1 MTFINLNN
9 VLSNAGFINTDT
21 FANVMELAIVSGIP
35 IMIYGKG
42 GYGKTEMIKEVFNHI
57 DGSSAMLECDPET
70 TASLIKGGAIA
81 RTTKTDKEDITL
93 AHYNVGASI
102 LRNHAFFYEEMLDA
116 SFQALSVLKAI
127 ITNKQL
133 TLNGEVVDSIN
144 KLLVAAT
151 NVNPYDRID
160 QLPPSEANSYDAF
173 LQRFIIV
180 RHEWDTHDSNDYT
193 RLLRANSDKKDV
205 SKITIA
211 QIDDAR
217 NYREGVKLDKELQG
231 ILCSLAEK
239 SGNEGRIISPR
250 LFKWTIRMIKSQA
263 FLSDKSVATIEQL
276 NVLNYLP
283 SWDQSLLSNLEEEIQ
298 QQKIYNEAKSSLDTF
313 KDNFDRAVKK
323 IEEHKKKLDIEKL
336 LAAINVLQLM
346 EGEINKVSSIP
357 DSLISK
363 RNDLINKVVSCA
375 KETMS
380 EIPALASSKLVK

>member
-1 MTFINLNN
+1 MTFNLNN
-9 VLSNAGFINTDT
+9 VLSAAGFINTSI
-21 FANVMELAIVSGIP
+21 FANSMELALVSGIP
-35 IMIYGKG
+35 IMYYGKG
-42 GYGKTEMIKEVFNHI
+42 GYGKTEMIKAVFDHI

-151 NVNPYDRID
+151 NVNPYDRIE

-180 RHEWDTHDSNDYT
+180 RHEWDSHDNSDYN
-193 RLLRANSDKKDV
+193 RLLRASVVENKDT

-211 QIDDAR
+211 QIDESR
-217 NYREGVKLDKELQG
+217 SYREEVKLDRELQG

-239 SGNEGRIISPR
+239 SANEGRIISPR
-250 LFKWTIRMIKSQA
+250 MFKWTIRMIKSQA
-263 FLSDKSVATIEQL
+263 QLSDKSTATIEQL

-313 KDNFDRAVKK
+313 KDNFDRANKKVEEYKIKGDIVK
-323 IEEHKKKLDIEKL
+323 LFAL
-336 LAAINVLQLM
+336 VNVFQLM
-346 EGEINKVSSIP
+346 EGDINKVSNIP
-357 DSLISK
+357 NSLVSK
-363 RNDLINKVVSCA
+363 RNELINTVVSR
-375 KETMS
+375 S
-380 EIPALASSKLVK
+380 RNLLLEIPTLASATVTK

>member
-1 MTFINLNN
+1 MTFNLSS
-9 VLSNAGFINTDT
+9 VLSAAGFINTSI
-21 FANVMELAIVSGIP
+21 FANSMELALVSGIP
-35 IMIYGKG
+35 IMYYGKG
-42 GYGKTEMIKEVFNHI
+42 GYGKTEMIKAVFDHI

-180 RHEWDTHDSNDYT
+180 RHEWDSHDNSDYN
-193 RLLRANSDKKDV
+193 RLLRASVVQNKDT
-205 SKITIA
+205 SKISIA
-211 QIDDAR
+211 KIDESR
-217 NYREGVKLDKELQG
+217 SSREEVKLDKELQG

-250 LFKWTIRMIKSQA
+250 MFKWTIRMIKSQA
-263 FLSDKSVATIEQL
+263 QLSDKSTATIEQL

-313 KDNFDRAVKK
+313 KDNFDRANKKVEEYKIKGDIVK
-323 IEEHKKKLDIEKL
+323 LFAL
-336 LAAINVLQLM
+336 VNVFQLM
-346 EGEINKVSSIP
+346 EGDINKVSNIP
-357 DSLISK
+357 NSLVSK
-363 RNDLINKVVSCA
+363 RNELINTVVSRSRDLM
-375 KETMS
+375 T
-380 EIPALASSKLVK
+380 EIPRLASATVTK

>member
-1 MTFINLNN
+1 MTFNLKS
-9 VLSNAGFINTDT
+9 VLSNAGFINIST
-21 FANVMELAIVSGIP
+21 FANAMELAIVSGIP
-35 IMIYGKG
+35 IMFYGKG
-42 GYGKTEMIKEVFNHI
+42 GYGKTEMIKAVFDHI

-81 RTTKTDKEDITL
+81 RTTKTKETDITL

-102 LRNHAFFYEEMLDA
+102 LRNHSFFYEEMLDA

-151 NVNPYDRID
+151 NVNPYDRIE

-180 RHEWDTHDSNDYT
+180 RHEWDSHEADDYG
-193 RLLRANSDKKDV
+193 RLIRASKKDSD
-205 SKITIA
+205 SKLTIA
-211 QIDDAR
+211 QIDEAR
-217 NYREGVKLDKELQG
+217 DYREDVKLDRELED

-239 SGNEGRIISPR
+239 SANEGRIISPR
-250 LFKWTIRMIKSQA
+250 MFNWTIKMIKSQA
-263 FLSDKSVATIEQL
+263 YLSDKSVATIEQL

-283 SWDQSLLSNLEEEIQ
+283 SWDQSLLSDLEETIRQE
-298 QQKIYNEAKSSLDTF
+298 KIYNDAKSQLDTL
-313 KDNFDRAVKK
+313 KANFDRAVDK
-323 IEEHKKKLDIEKL
+323 INQYKEKSDVVSI
-336 LAAINVLQLM
+336 LALVNALQLM
-346 EGEINKVSSIP
+346 EGEINKVSNIP

-363 RNDLINKVVSCA
+363 RNDLINRVVSRA
-375 KETMS
+375 RDTMN
-380 EIPALASSKLVK
+380 EIPALASGTLVK

>member
-1 MTFINLNN
+1 MTFNLSS
-9 VLSNAGFINTDT
+9 VLSAAGFINTSI
-21 FANVMELAIVSGIP
+21 FANSMELALVSGIP
-35 IMIYGKG
+35 IMYYGKG
-42 GYGKTEMIKEVFNHI
+42 GYGKTEMIKAVFDHI

-217 NYREGVKLDKELQG
+217 NYREGVKLDRELQG

-239 SGNEGRIISPR
+239 SANEGRIISPR
-250 LFKWTIRMIKSQA
+250 MFKWTIRMIKSQA
-263 FLSDKSVATIEQL
+263 QLSDKSTATIEQL

-298 QQKIYNEAKSSLDTF
+298 QQKIYNEANTNLKTLQ
-313 KDNFDRAVKK
+313 DNYDRANSKVEEYK
-323 IEEHKKKLDIEKL
+323 IKGDIVKL
-336 LAAINVLQLM
+336 LALVNVFQLM
-346 EGEINKVSSIP
+346 EGDINKVSNIP
-357 DSLISK
+357 DSLVSK
-363 RNDLINKVVSCA
+363 RNELINTVVSR
-375 KETMS
+375 S
-380 EIPALASSKLVK
+380 RDLLLEIPRLASATVTK

>member
-1 MTFINLNN
+1 MTFNLSS
-9 VLSNAGFINTDT
+9 VLSAAGFINTSI
-21 FANVMELAIVSGIP
+21 FANSMELALVSGIP
-35 IMIYGKG
+35 IMYYGKG

-180 RHEWDTHDSNDYT
+180 RHEWDTHDNSDYN
-193 RLLRANSDKKDV
+193 RLLRASVVENKDT
-205 SKITIA
+205 SKISIA
-211 QIDDAR
+211 KIDESR
-217 NYREGVKLDKELQG
+217 SSREEVKLDKELQG

-239 SGNEGRIISPR
+239 SANEGRIISPR
-250 LFKWTIRMIKSQA
+250 MFKWTIRMIKSQA
-263 FLSDKSVATIEQL
+263 QLSDKSVATIEQL

-298 QQKIYNEAKSSLDTF
+298 QQKIYNEANTNLKTLQ
-313 KDNFDRAVKK
+313 DNYDRANKK
-323 IEEHKKKLDIEKL
+323 VEEYKTKNDIVKL
-336 LAAINVLQLM
+336 LALVNVFQLM
-346 EGEINKVSSIP
+346 EEDINKVSNIP
-357 DSLISK
+357 NSLVSK
-363 RNDLINKVVSCA
+363 RNELINTVVSR
-375 KETMS
+375 S
-380 EIPALASSKLVK
+380 RNLLLEIPTLASATVTK

>member
-1 MTFINLNN
+1 MTFNLNN

-42 GYGKTEMIKEVFNHI
+42 GYGKTEMIKAVFDHI

-151 NVNPYDRID
+151 NVNPYDRIE

-180 RHEWDTHDSNDYT
+180 RHEWDSHDNSDYN
-193 RLLRANSDKKDV
+193 RLLRASVVENKDT
-205 SKITIA
+205 SKISIA
-211 QIDDAR
+211 KIDESR
-217 NYREGVKLDKELQG
+217 YYREEVKLDKELQG

-313 KDNFDRAVKK
+313 KDNFDRANKKVEEYKIKGDIVK
-323 IEEHKKKLDIEKL
+323 LFAL
-336 LAAINVLQLM
+336 VNVFQLM
-346 EGEINKVSSIP
+346 EEDINKVSNIP
-357 DSLISK
+357 NSLVSK
-363 RNDLINKVVSCA
+363 RNELINTVVSR
-375 KETMS
+375 S
-380 EIPALASSKLVK
+380 RNLLLEIPTLASATVTK

>member
-1 MTFINLNN
+1 
-9 VLSNAGFINTDT
+9 
-21 FANVMELAIVSGIP
+21 MELAIVSGIP

-42 GYGKTEMIKEVFNHI
+42 GYGKTEMIKAVFDHI

-151 NVNPYDRID
+151 NVNPYDRIE

-180 RHEWDTHDSNDYT
+180 RHEWDSHDNSDYN
-193 RLLRANSDKKDV
+193 RLLRASVVENKDT

-211 QIDDAR
+211 QIDESR
-217 NYREGVKLDKELQG
+217 YNREEVKLDKELQG

-250 LFKWTIRMIKSQA
+250 MFKWTIRMIKSQA
-263 FLSDKSVATIEQL
+263 QLSDKSTATIEQL

-298 QQKIYNEAKSSLDTF
+298 QQKIYNEAKSNLKTLQ
-313 KDNFDRAVKK
+313 DNYDRANSKV
-323 IEEHKKKLDIEKL
+323 EEHKTKGDIVKL
-336 LAAINVLQLM
+336 LALVNVFQLM
-346 EGEINKVSSIP
+346 EGEINKVNNIP
-357 DSLISK
+357 NSLVSK
-363 RNDLINKVVSCA
+363 RNELINKVVSR
-375 KETMS
+375 S
-380 EIPALASSKLVK
+380 RDLLLEIPTLASATVTK

>member
-1 MTFINLNN
+1 MTFNLSS
-9 VLSNAGFINTDT
+9 VLSAAGFINTSI
-21 FANVMELAIVSGIP
+21 FANSMELALVSGIP
-35 IMIYGKG
+35 IMYYGKG
-42 GYGKTEMIKEVFNHI
+42 GYGKTEMIKAVFDHI
-57 DGSSAMLECDPET
+57 DGLSAMLECDPET

-81 RTTKTDKEDITL
+81 RTTKTKETDITL

-180 RHEWDTHDSNDYT
+180 RHEWDSHDNSDYN
-193 RLLRANSDKKDV
+193 RLLRASVVENKDT

-211 QIDDAR
+211 QIDESR
-217 NYREGVKLDKELQG
+217 SYREEVKLDKELQG

-250 LFKWTIRMIKSQA
+250 MFKWTIKMIKSQA
-263 FLSDKSVATIEQL
+263 YLSYKSTATIEQL

-313 KDNFDRAVKK
+313 KDNFDRANKKVEEYKIKGDIVK
-323 IEEHKKKLDIEKL
+323 LFAL
-336 LAAINVLQLM
+336 VNVFQLM
-346 EGEINKVSSIP
+346 EEDINKVSNIP
-357 DSLISK
+357 NSLVSK
-363 RNDLINKVVSCA
+363 RNELINTVVSRSRDLM
-375 KETMS
+375 T
-380 EIPALASSKLVK
+380 EIPRLASATVTK

>member
-1 MTFINLNN
+1 MTFNLSS
-9 VLSNAGFINTDT
+9 VLSAAGFINTFI
-21 FANVMELAIVSGIP
+21 FANSMELALVSGIP
-35 IMIYGKG
+35 IMYYGKG

-217 NYREGVKLDKELQG
+217 NYREGVKLDRELQG

-239 SGNEGRIISPR
+239 SANEGRIISPR
-250 LFKWTIRMIKSQA
+250 MFKWTIRMIKSQA
-263 FLSDKSVATIEQL
+263 QLSDKSTATIEQL

-313 KDNFDRAVKK
+313 KDNFDRANKK
-323 IEEHKKKLDIEKL
+323 VEEYKIKGDIVKL
-336 LAAINVLQLM
+336 LALVNVFQLM
-346 EGEINKVSSIP
+346 EGDINKVSNIP
-357 DSLISK
+357 DSLVSK
-363 RNDLINKVVSCA
+363 RNELINTVVSR
-375 KETMS
+375 S
-380 EIPALASSKLVK
+380 RNLLLEIPTLASATVTK

>member
-1 MTFINLNN
+1 MTFNLSS
-9 VLSNAGFINTDT
+9 VLSAAGFINTSI
-21 FANVMELAIVSGIP
+21 FANSMELALVSGIP
-35 IMIYGKG
+35 IMYYGKG

-180 RHEWDTHDSNDYT
+180 RHEWDTHDNSDYN
-193 RLLRANSDKKDV
+193 RLLRASVVENKDT
-205 SKITIA
+205 SKISIA
-211 QIDDAR
+211 KIDESR
-217 NYREGVKLDKELQG
+217 SSREEVKLDKELQG

-239 SGNEGRIISPR
+239 SANEGRIISPR
-250 LFKWTIRMIKSQA
+250 MFKWTIRMIKSQA
-263 FLSDKSVATIEQL
+263 QLSDKSTATIEQL

-298 QQKIYNEAKSSLDTF
+298 QQKIYNEAKSNLDTF
-313 KDNFDRAVKK
+313 KDNFDRANKK
-323 IEEHKKKLDIEKL
+323 VEEYKTKGDIVKL
-336 LAAINVLQLM
+336 LALVNVFQLM
-346 EGEINKVSSIP
+346 EGDINKVSNIP
-357 DSLISK
+357 NSLVSK
-363 RNDLINKVVSCA
+363 RNELINTVVSR
-375 KETMS
+375 S
-380 EIPALASSKLVK
+380 RDLLLEIPRLASATVTK

>member
-1 MTFINLNN
+1 MTFNLSS
-9 VLSNAGFINTDT
+9 VLSAAGFINTSI
-21 FANVMELAIVSGIP
+21 FANSMELALVSGIP
-35 IMIYGKG
+35 IMYYGKG
-42 GYGKTEMIKEVFNHI
+42 GYGKTEMIKAVFDHI

-180 RHEWDTHDSNDYT
+180 RHEWDTHDNSDYN
-193 RLLRANSDKKDV
+193 RLLRSSVVENKDT

-211 QIDDAR
+211 QIDESR
-217 NYREGVKLDKELQG
+217 SYREEVKLDKELQG

-250 LFKWTIRMIKSQA
+250 MFKWTIKMIKSQA
-263 FLSDKSVATIEQL
+263 YLSDKSVATIEQL

-298 QQKIYNEAKSSLDTF
+298 QQKLYNEANTNLKTLQ
-313 KDNFDRAVKK
+313 DNYDRANKK
-323 IEEHKKKLDIEKL
+323 VEEYKTKNDIVKL
-336 LAAINVLQLM
+336 LALVNVFQLM
-346 EGEINKVSSIP
+346 EEDINKVSNIP
-357 DSLISK
+357 NSLVSK
-363 RNDLINKVVSCA
+363 RNELINTVVSR
-375 KETMS
+375 S
-380 EIPALASSKLVK
+380 RDLLLEIPRLASATVTK

>member
-1 MTFINLNN
+1 MTFNLSS
-9 VLSNAGFINTDT
+9 VLSAAGFINTSI
-21 FANVMELAIVSGIP
+21 FANSMELALVSGIP
-35 IMIYGKG
+35 IMYYGKG

-180 RHEWDTHDSNDYT
+180 RHEWDTHDNSDYN
-193 RLLRANSDKKDV
+193 RLLRASVVENKDT
-205 SKITIA
+205 SKISIA
-211 QIDDAR
+211 KIDESR
-217 NYREGVKLDKELQG
+217 SSREEVKLDKELQG

-239 SGNEGRIISPR
+239 SANEGRIISPR
-250 LFKWTIRMIKSQA
+250 MFKWTIRMIKSQA
-263 FLSDKSVATIEQL
+263 QLSDKSVATI
-276 NVLNYLP
+276 
-283 SWDQSLLSNLEEEIQ
+283 
-298 QQKIYNEAKSSLDTF
+298 
-313 KDNFDRAVKK
+313 
-323 IEEHKKKLDIEKL
+323 
-336 LAAINVLQLM
+336 
-346 EGEINKVSSIP
+346 
-357 DSLISK
+357 
-363 RNDLINKVVSCA
+363 
-375 KETMS
+375 
-380 EIPALASSKLVK
+380 

>member
-1 MTFINLNN
+1 MTFNLQS
-9 VLSNAGFINTDT
+9 VLSNAGFINTST
-21 FANVMELAIVSGIP
+21 FTNAMELAIVSGIP
-35 IMIYGKG
+35 IMFYGKG

-81 RTTKTDKEDITL
+81 RTTKTAKEDITL

-102 LRNHAFFYEEMLDA
+102 LKNHAFFYEEMLDA

-133 TLNGEVVDSIN
+133 TLNGEVVNSIN

-151 NVNPYDRID
+151 NVNPYDRIE

-180 RHEWDTHDSNDYT
+180 RHEWDSHDSDDYT
-193 RLLRANSDKKDV
+193 RLMRANVERRDV
-205 SKITIA
+205 TKLTIA

-217 NYREGVKLDKELQG
+217 NYTEKVKLDRELQG
-231 ILCSLAEK
+231 ILCSLAET
-239 SGNEGRIISPR
+239 SATEGRIISPR
-250 LFKWTIRMIKSQA
+250 MFNWTIRMIKSQA
-263 FLSDKSVATIEQL
+263 YLSDKSIATVEQL

-283 SWDQSLLSNLEEEIQ
+283 SWDQSLLSNLEETIRQE
-298 QQKIYNEAKSSLDTF
+298 KIYVEANTNLNVL
-313 KDNFDRAVKK
+313 KDNYDKVNTK
-323 IEEHKKKLDIEKL
+323 IEEHKTKGDVVKL
-336 LAAINVLQLM
+336 LALVNVLQLM
-346 EGEINKVSSIP
+346 EGEINKVSNIP

-363 RNDLINKVVSCA
+363 RNDLINKVVSRSRDLM
-375 KETMS
+375 T
-380 EIPALASSKLVK
+380 EIPTIASATVTK

>member
-1 MTFINLNN
+1 MTFNLSS
-9 VLSNAGFINTDT
+9 VLSAAGFINTSI
-21 FANVMELAIVSGIP
+21 FANSMELALVSGIP
-35 IMIYGKG
+35 IMYYGKG
-42 GYGKTEMIKEVFNHI
+42 GYGKTEMIKKVFNHI

-151 NVNPYDRID
+151 NVNPYDRIE

-180 RHEWDTHDSNDYT
+180 RHEWDTHDNSDYN
-193 RLLRANSDKKDV
+193 RLLRASVVENKDT
-205 SKITIA
+205 SKISIA
-211 QIDDAR
+211 KIDESR
-217 NYREGVKLDKELQG
+217 SSREEVKLDKELQG

-239 SGNEGRIISPR
+239 SANEGRIISPR
-250 LFKWTIRMIKSQA
+250 MFKWTIRMIKSQA
-263 FLSDKSVATIEQL
+263 QLSDKSVATIEQL

-298 QQKIYNEAKSSLDTF
+298 QQKIYNEANTNLKTLQ
-313 KDNFDRAVKK
+313 DNYDRANKK
-323 IEEHKKKLDIEKL
+323 VEEYKTKNDIVKL
-336 LAAINVLQLM
+336 LALVNVFQLM
-346 EGEINKVSSIP
+346 EEDINKVSNIP
-357 DSLISK
+357 NSLVSK
-363 RNDLINKVVSCA
+363 RNELINTVVSR
-375 KETMS
+375 S
-380 EIPALASSKLVK
+380 RNLLLEIPTLASATVTK

>member
-1 MTFINLNN
+1 MTFNLNN

-151 NVNPYDRID
+151 NVNPYDRIE

-180 RHEWDTHDSNDYT
+180 RHEWDTHDNSDYN
-193 RLLRANSDKKDV
+193 RLLRASVVENKDT
-205 SKITIA
+205 SKISIA
-211 QIDDAR
+211 QIDESR
-217 NYREGVKLDKELQG
+217 SYREEVKLDKELQG

-239 SGNEGRIISPR
+239 SANEGRIISPR
-250 LFKWTIRMIKSQA
+250 MFKWTIRMIKSQA
-263 FLSDKSVATIEQL
+263 QLSDKSTATIEQL

-298 QQKIYNEAKSSLDTF
+298 QQKIYNEANTNLKTLQ
-313 KDNFDRAVKK
+313 DNYDRANSKV
-323 IEEHKKKLDIEKL
+323 EEYKTKGDIVKL
-336 LAAINVLQLM
+336 LALVNVFQLM
-346 EGEINKVSSIP
+346 EGDINKVSNIP
-357 DSLISK
+357 NSLVSK
-363 RNDLINKVVSCA
+363 RNELINKVVSR
-375 KETMS
+375 S
-380 EIPALASSKLVK
+380 RDLLLEIPTLASATVTK

>member
-1 MTFINLNN
+1 MTFNLKS
-9 VLSNAGFINTDT
+9 VLSNAGFINTST
-21 FANVMELAIVSGIP
+21 FANAMELAIVSGIP
-35 IMIYGKG
+35 IMFYGKG
-42 GYGKTEMIKEVFNHI
+42 GYGKTEMIKAVFDHI

-70 TASLIKGGAIA
+70 TASLIKGGAVA
-81 RTTKTDKEDITL
+81 RTTKTKETDITL

-102 LRNHAFFYEEMLDA
+102 LRNHSFFYEEMLDA

-151 NVNPYDRID
+151 NVNPYDRIE

-180 RHEWDTHDSNDYT
+180 RHEWDSHEADDYG
-193 RLLRANSDKKDV
+193 RLIRASKKDSD
-205 SKITIA
+205 SKLTIA

-217 NYREGVKLDKELQG
+217 CYREEVKLDRELQN

-239 SGNEGRIISPR
+239 SANEGRIISPR
-250 LFKWTIRMIKSQA
+250 MFNWTIKMIKSQA
-263 FLSDKSVATIEQL
+263 YLSDKSVATIEQL

-283 SWDQSLLSNLEEEIQ
+283 SWDQSLLSDLEETIRQE
-298 QQKIYNEAKSSLDTF
+298 KIYNDAKSQLDTL
-313 KDNFDRAVKK
+313 KANFDRAVDK
-323 IEEHKKKLDIEKL
+323 INQYKEKSDIVSI
-336 LAAINVLQLM
+336 LALVNVLQLM
-346 EGEINKVSSIP
+346 EGEINKVSNIP

-363 RNDLINKVVSCA
+363 RNDLINRVVSRA
-375 KETMS
+375 RDTMS
-380 EIPALASSKLVK
+380 EIPALASGTLVK

>member
-1 MTFINLNN
+1 MTFNLNN

-151 NVNPYDRID
+151 NVNPYDRIE

-180 RHEWDTHDSNDYT
+180 RHEWDSHDSNDYT
-193 RLLRANSDKKDV
+193 RLLRASVVENKDT
-205 SKITIA
+205 SKISIA
-211 QIDDAR
+211 KIDESR
-217 NYREGVKLDKELQG
+217 SYREEVKLDKELQG

-239 SGNEGRIISPR
+239 SANEGRIISPR
-250 LFKWTIRMIKSQA
+250 MFKWTIRMIKSQA
-263 FLSDKSVATIEQL
+263 QLSDKSTATIEQL

-298 QQKIYNEAKSSLDTF
+298 QQKIYNEANTNLKTLQ
-313 KDNFDRAVKK
+313 DNYDRANKK
-323 IEEHKKKLDIEKL
+323 VEEYKTKGDIVKL
-336 LAAINVLQLM
+336 LALVNVFQLM
-346 EGEINKVSSIP
+346 EEDINKVSNIP
-357 DSLISK
+357 NSLVSK
-363 RNDLINKVVSCA
+363 RNELINTVVSR
-375 KETMS
+375 S
-380 EIPALASSKLVK
+380 RDLLLEIPRLASATVTK

>member
-1 MTFINLNN
+1 MTFNLSS
-9 VLSNAGFINTDT
+9 VLSAAGFINTSI
-21 FANVMELAIVSGIP
+21 FANSMELALVSGIP
-35 IMIYGKG
+35 IMYYGKG
-42 GYGKTEMIKEVFNHI
+42 GYGKTEMIKKVFNHI

-180 RHEWDTHDSNDYT
+180 RHEWDTHDNSDYN
-193 RLLRANSDKKDV
+193 RLLRASVVENKDT
-205 SKITIA
+205 SKISIA
-211 QIDDAR
+211 KIDESR
-217 NYREGVKLDKELQG
+217 SSREEVKLDKELQG

-239 SGNEGRIISPR
+239 SANEGRIISPR
-250 LFKWTIRMIKSQA
+250 MFKWTIRMIKSQA
-263 FLSDKSVATIEQL
+263 QLSDKSTATIEQL

-298 QQKIYNEAKSSLDTF
+298 QQKIYNEANTNLKTLQ
-313 KDNFDRAVKK
+313 DNYDRANSKV
-323 IEEHKKKLDIEKL
+323 EEYKTKGDIVKL
-336 LAAINVLQLM
+336 LALVNVFQLM
-346 EGEINKVSSIP
+346 EIDINEVNNIP
-357 DSLISK
+357 DSLVSK
-363 RNDLINKVVSCA
+363 RNELINYVVSR
-375 KETMS
+375 S
-380 EIPALASSKLVK
+380 RDLLLEIPRLASATVTK

>member
-1 MTFINLNN
+1 MTFNLSS
-9 VLSNAGFINTDT
+9 VLSAAGFINTSI
-21 FANVMELAIVSGIP
+21 FANSMELALVSGIP
-35 IMIYGKG
+35 IMYYGKG
-42 GYGKTEMIKEVFNHI
+42 GYGKTEMIKAVFDHI

-93 AHYNVGASI
+93 AYYNVGASI

-151 NVNPYDRID
+151 NVNPYDRIE

-217 NYREGVKLDKELQG
+217 NYREGVKLDRELQG

-239 SGNEGRIISPR
+239 SANEGRIISPR
-250 LFKWTIRMIKSQA
+250 MFKWTIRMIKSQA
-263 FLSDKSVATIEQL
+263 QLSDKSTATIEQL

-298 QQKIYNEAKSSLDTF
+298 QQKIYNEANTNLKTLQ
-313 KDNFDRAVKK
+313 DNYDRANSKV
-323 IEEHKKKLDIEKL
+323 EEYKTKGDIVKL
-336 LAAINVLQLM
+336 LALVNVFQLM
-346 EGEINKVSSIP
+346 EGDINKVSNIP
-357 DSLISK
+357 NSLVSK
-363 RNDLINKVVSCA
+363 RNELINRVVSRSRDLLA
-375 KETMS
+375 
-380 EIPALASSKLVK
+380 EIPTLASATVTK

>member
-1 MTFINLNN
+1 MTFNLKS
-9 VLSNAGFINTDT
+9 VLSNAGFINIST
-21 FANVMELAIVSGIP
+21 FANAMELAIVSGIP
-35 IMIYGKG
+35 IMFYGKG
-42 GYGKTEMIKEVFNHI
+42 GYGKTEMIKAVFDHI

-81 RTTKTDKEDITL
+81 RTTKTKETDITL

-102 LRNHAFFYEEMLDA
+102 LRNHSFFYEEMLDA

-151 NVNPYDRID
+151 NVNPYDRIE

-180 RHEWDTHDSNDYT
+180 RHEWDSHEADDYG
-193 RLLRANSDKKDV
+193 RLIRASKKDSD
-205 SKITIA
+205 SKLTIA
-211 QIDDAR
+211 QIDEAR
-217 NYREGVKLDKELQG
+217 DYREDVKLDRELED

-239 SGNEGRIISPR
+239 SANEGRIISPR
-250 LFKWTIRMIKSQA
+250 MFNWTIKMIKSQA
-263 FLSDKSVATIEQL
+263 YLSDKSVATIEQL

-283 SWDQSLLSNLEEEIQ
+283 SWDQSLLSDLEETIRQE
-298 QQKIYNEAKSSLDTF
+298 KIYNDAKSQLDTL
-313 KDNFDRAVKK
+313 KANFDRAVDK
-323 IEEHKKKLDIEKL
+323 ITQYKEKSDVVSI
-336 LAAINVLQLM
+336 LALVNALQLM
-346 EGEINKVSSIP
+346 EGEINKVSNIP

-363 RNDLINKVVSCA
+363 RNDLINRVVSRA
-375 KETMS
+375 RDTMN
-380 EIPALASSKLVK
+380 EIPALASGTLVK

>member
-1 MTFINLNN
+1 MTFNLNN

-180 RHEWDTHDSNDYT
+180 RHEWDSHDNSDYN
-193 RLLRANSDKKDV
+193 RLLRDSVVENKDT
-205 SKITIA
+205 SKISIA
-211 QIDDAR
+211 KIDESR
-217 NYREGVKLDKELQG
+217 YYREEVKLDKELQG

-313 KDNFDRAVKK
+313 KDNFDRAVNK
-323 IEEHKKKLDIEKL
+323 INEHKKKLDIEKL

>member
-1 MTFINLNN
+1 MTFNLNN

-42 GYGKTEMIKEVFNHI
+42 GYGKTEMIKAVFDHI

-151 NVNPYDRID
+151 NVNPYDRIE

-180 RHEWDTHDSNDYT
+180 RHEWDSHDNSDYN
-193 RLLRANSDKKDV
+193 RLLRASVVENKDT
-205 SKITIA
+205 SKISIA
-211 QIDDAR
+211 KIDESR
-217 NYREGVKLDKELQG
+217 SSREEVKLDKELQG

-239 SGNEGRIISPR
+239 SANEGRIISPR
-250 LFKWTIRMIKSQA
+250 MFKWTIRMIKSQA
-263 FLSDKSVATIEQL
+263 QLSDKSTATIEQL

-298 QQKIYNEAKSSLDTF
+298 QQKIYNEANTNLKTLQ
-313 KDNFDRAVKK
+313 DNYDRANKK
-323 IEEHKKKLDIEKL
+323 VEEYKTKNDIVKL
-336 LAAINVLQLM
+336 LALVNVFQLM
-346 EGEINKVSSIP
+346 EEDINKVSNIP
-357 DSLISK
+357 NSLVSK
-363 RNDLINKVVSCA
+363 RNELINTVVSR
-375 KETMS
+375 S
-380 EIPALASSKLVK
+380 RNLLLEIPTLASATVTK

>member
-1 MTFINLNN
+1 MTFNLKS
-9 VLSNAGFINTDT
+9 VLSNAGFINIST
-21 FANVMELAIVSGIP
+21 FANAMELAIVSGIP
-35 IMIYGKG
+35 IMFYGKG
-42 GYGKTEMIKEVFNHI
+42 GYGKTEMIKAVFDHI

-81 RTTKTDKEDITL
+81 RTTKTKETDITL

-102 LRNHAFFYEEMLDA
+102 LRNHSFFYEEMLDA

-151 NVNPYDRID
+151 NVNPYDRIE

-180 RHEWDTHDSNDYT
+180 RHEWDSHEADDYG
-193 RLLRANSDKKDV
+193 RLIRASKKDSD
-205 SKITIA
+205 SKLTIA
-211 QIDDAR
+211 QIDEAR
-217 NYREGVKLDKELQG
+217 DYREDVKLDRELED

-239 SGNEGRIISPR
+239 SANEGRIISPR
-250 LFKWTIRMIKSQA
+250 MFNWTIKMIKSQA
-263 FLSDKSVATIEQL
+263 YLTDKSVATIEQL

-283 SWDQSLLSNLEEEIQ
+283 SWDQSLLSDLEETIRQE
-298 QQKIYNEAKSSLDTF
+298 KIYNDAKSQLDTL
-313 KDNFDRAVKK
+313 KANFDRAVDK
-323 IEEHKKKLDIEKL
+323 INQYKEKSDVVSI
-336 LAAINVLQLM
+336 LALVNALQLM
-346 EGEINKVSSIP
+346 EGEINKVSNIP

-363 RNDLINKVVSCA
+363 RNDLINRVVSRA
-375 KETMS
+375 RDTMN
-380 EIPALASSKLVK
+380 EIPALASGTLVK

>member
-1 MTFINLNN
+1 MTFNLSS
-9 VLSNAGFINTDT
+9 VLSAAGFINTSI
-21 FANVMELAIVSGIP
+21 FANSMELALVSGIP
-35 IMIYGKG
+35 IMYYGKG

-180 RHEWDTHDSNDYT
+180 RHEWDTHDNSDYN
-193 RLLRANSDKKDV
+193 RLLRASVVENKDT
-205 SKITIA
+205 SKISIA
-211 QIDDAR
+211 KIDESR
-217 NYREGVKLDKELQG
+217 SSREEVKLDKELQG

-239 SGNEGRIISPR
+239 SANEGRIISPR
-250 LFKWTIRMIKSQA
+250 MFKWTIRMIKSQA
-263 FLSDKSVATIEQL
+263 QLSDKSTATIEQL

-298 QQKIYNEAKSSLDTF
+298 QQKIYNEANTNLKTLQ
-313 KDNFDRAVKK
+313 DNYDRANKK
-323 IEEHKKKLDIEKL
+323 VEEYKTKNDIVKL
-336 LAAINVLQLM
+336 LALVNVFQLM
-346 EGEINKVSSIP
+346 EEDINKVSNIP
-357 DSLISK
+357 NSLVSK
-363 RNDLINKVVSCA
+363 RNELINTVVSR
-375 KETMS
+375 S
-380 EIPALASSKLVK
+380 RNLLLEIPTLASATVTK

>member
-1 MTFINLNN
+1 MTFNLSS
-9 VLSNAGFINTDT
+9 VLSAAGFINTSI
-21 FANVMELAIVSGIP
+21 FANSMELALVSGIP
-35 IMIYGKG
+35 IMYYGKG

-180 RHEWDTHDSNDYT
+180 RHEWDSHDNSDYN
-193 RLLRANSDKKDV
+193 RLLRASVVENKDT
-205 SKITIA
+205 SKISIA
-211 QIDDAR
+211 QIDESR
-217 NYREGVKLDKELQG
+217 YSREEVKLDKELQG

-357 DSLISK
+357 NSLISK

>member
-1 MTFINLNN
+1 MTFNLSS
-9 VLSNAGFINTDT
+9 VLSAAGFINTSI
-21 FANVMELAIVSGIP
+21 FANSMELALVSGIP
-35 IMIYGKG
+35 IMYYGKG

-151 NVNPYDRID
+151 NVNPYDRIE

-180 RHEWDTHDSNDYT
+180 RHEWDTHDNSDYN
-193 RLLRANSDKKDV
+193 RLLRASVVENKDT
-205 SKITIA
+205 SKISIA
-211 QIDDAR
+211 KIDESR
-217 NYREGVKLDKELQG
+217 SSREEVKLDKELQG

-239 SGNEGRIISPR
+239 SANEGRIISPR
-250 LFKWTIRMIKSQA
+250 MFKWTIRMIKSQA
-263 FLSDKSVATIEQL
+263 QLSDKSTATIEQL

-298 QQKIYNEAKSSLDTF
+298 QQKIYNEANTNLKTLQ
-313 KDNFDRAVKK
+313 DNYDRANKK
-323 IEEHKKKLDIEKL
+323 VEEYKTKGDIVKL
-336 LAAINVLQLM
+336 LALVNVFQLM
-346 EGEINKVSSIP
+346 EIDINEVNNIP
-357 DSLISK
+357 DSLVSK
-363 RNDLINKVVSCA
+363 RNELINYVVSR
-375 KETMS
+375 S
-380 EIPALASSKLVK
+380 RDLLLEIPRLASATVTK

>member
-1 MTFINLNN
+1 MTFNLSS
-9 VLSNAGFINTDT
+9 VLSAAGFINTSI
-21 FANVMELAIVSGIP
+21 FANSMELALVSGIP
-35 IMIYGKG
+35 IMYYGKG

-151 NVNPYDRID
+151 NVNPYDRIE

-180 RHEWDTHDSNDYT
+180 RHEWDSHDSDDYT
-193 RLLRANSDKKDV
+193 RLLYANSDKKDV

-217 NYREGVKLDKELQG
+217 NYREGVKLDRELQG

-239 SGNEGRIISPR
+239 SANEGRIISPR
-250 LFKWTIRMIKSQA
+250 MFKWTIRMIKSQA
-263 FLSDKSVATIEQL
+263 QLSDKSVATIEQL

-313 KDNFDRAVKK
+313 KDNFDRANKK
-323 IEEHKKKLDIEKL
+323 VEEYKTKNDIVKL
-336 LAAINVLQLM
+336 LALVNVLQLM

>member
-1 MTFINLNN
+1 MTFNLSS
-9 VLSNAGFINTDT
+9 VLSAAGFINTSI
-21 FANVMELAIVSGIP
+21 FANSMELALVSGIP
-35 IMIYGKG
+35 IMYYGKG

-217 NYREGVKLDKELQG
+217 NYREGVKLDRELQG

-239 SGNEGRIISPR
+239 SANEGRIISPR
-250 LFKWTIRMIKSQA
+250 MFKWTIRMIKSQA
-263 FLSDKSVATIEQL
+263 QLSDKSTATIEQL

-313 KDNFDRAVKK
+313 KDNFDRANSKV
-323 IEEHKKKLDIEKL
+323 EEYKTKGDIVKL
-336 LAAINVLQLM
+336 LALVNVFQLM
-346 EGEINKVSSIP
+346 EIDINKVNNIP
-357 DSLISK
+357 DSLVSK
-363 RNDLINKVVSCA
+363 RNELINYVVSR
-375 KETMS
+375 S
-380 EIPALASSKLVK
+380 RDLLLEIPRLASATVTK